1 MLRAASTTARR
12 RASLT
17 LTPGRQARALLH
29 AGPERRAL
37 KGACW
42 PLYARLSAHLAAAP
56 SSGIMAEELGR
67 WLRERR
73 PLSEEQ
79 LLFCVHRF
87 RKFKQNRHALEL
99 MDWMEARGVNLQLK
113 HHALRLDLV
122 SKVNGIHAAEE
133 YFWSLPDIF
142 RSMKSYSSLL
152 NCYAE
157 HGMAHKGLKL
167 YENMK
172 AMNIVSETSVYN
184 NLMCLYQKTGQPEKI
199 PTTFVEM
206 QESGIQANNFSYF
219 VLTESYIM
227 MNDIESAEKVLKEL
241 QKVNSVPWS
250 LYTTIAKGYIKLQQF
265 DKAELALK
273 KAEEVLD
280 KRDMFSWHCL
290 LSLYA
295 SSGNLPEV
303 KRIWVS
309 LKSAFKKCSNRSY
322 LVMLKALKKLDDFES
337 VQQIFQEWESSHE
350 QYDMKIAN
358 VIIQAYLDKGMTDK
372 AEAMRQTAMAQ
383 GHSNNRTFCILIE
396 FYLEKSKINEAL
408 QVWRDAKNMVKQQN
422 WVPARELVNRFLK
435 HFEDSKDAYGMET
448 FCECLRKLDRLDA
461 EAYEA
466 LIRTYMSAGRT
477 NPSIAQRI
485 EDDRV
490 DIRPEMVELLRAV
503 SIERGKE

>member
-1 MLRAASTTARR
+1 MLRAAAAAARR
-12 RASLT
+12 RVSSE
-17 LTPGRQARALLH
+17 PGRLLH
-29 AGPERRAL
+29 AVPDQRELQGAL
-37 KGACW
+37 W
-42 PLYARLSAHLAAAP
+42 PLYARLSAQLAATAG
-56 SSGIMAEELGR
+56 SSGTVAEELGR

-122 SKVNGIHAAEE
+122 SKVNGIHAAQE
-133 YFWSLPDIF
+133 YFWSLPDVF
-142 RSMKSYSSLL
+142 RSVKTYCTLL

-157 HGMAHKGLKL
+157 HGMADKGLEL
-167 YENMK
+167 FENMK
-172 AMNIVSETSVYN
+172 AMNMVSDILVYN
-184 NLMCLYQKTGQPEKI
+184 NLMCLFLKTGQPEKI
-199 PTTFVEM
+199 PTTFVKL
-206 QESGIQANNFSYF
+206 QESGMEANNFSYF

-241 QKVNSVPWS
+241 QKMNSVPWS
-250 LYTTIAKGYIKLQQF
+250 LYTTIANGYIKLQQY

-280 KRDMFSWHCL
+280 KHDAVSWHFL

-295 SSGNLPEV
+295 RSGNLSEV
-303 KRIWVS
+303 KRIWEN
-309 LKSAFKKCSNRSY
+309 LKSAFKKCTNRSY
-322 LVMLKALKKLDDFES
+322 LVMLKALKRLDDFDS
-337 VQQIFQEWESSHE
+337 MQQIFQEWESSQE
-350 QYDMKIAN
+350 QYDMNIPN

-372 AEAMRQTAMAQ
+372 AEAMRQTSMSQ
-383 GHSNNRTFCILIE
+383 GHSNYGTFFIFAE

-408 QVWRDAKNMVKQQN
+408 QVWRDAKNMLKGQN
-422 WVPARELVNRFLK
+422 WVPSKLVSRFLK
-435 HFEDSKDAYGMET
+435 HFEDSKDADGMEA
-448 FCECLRKLDRLDA
+448 FCECLRKLDWLDA

-466 LIRTYMSAGRT
+466 LIRTYISAGRT
-477 NPSIAQRI
+477 NPSIVQRI

-503 SIERGKE
+503 STEGGKEGVQS